1 MKKLKKFFVL
11 LGELNKV
18 RITIAVTLTT
28 LAGYTLARKHIDTT
42 VIPLLLGIFI
52 LACGSAA
59 LNQYQERD
67 RDRLMKRTRNRPIP
81 AGKISPRLALLIAIV
96 EILTGTFIVYLGSN
110 PEAAVVGFLAFV
122 WYNLIYTPLKRKTAF
137 AVIPGS
143 VIGSLPPVVGW
154 VAGGGS
160 LVDPKLLVLAFFFFM
175 SQVPHFWL
183 LMLKYGQEY
192 IDAGYPSITTALS
205 RKQIKRVTFVWTVAT
220 ALVVLLM
227 IYSGL
232 ITTLFFEILI
242 LLAAVWLIVIFS
254 KLFRKISI
262 TENPF
267 YFFMRLN
274 YFVLTVIVA
283 LIVGPLI

>member
-1 MKKLKKFFVL
+1 MKERKNFLSL
-11 LGELNKV
+11 LAELNKV

-28 LAGYTLARKHIDTT
+28 LAGYTLAHKQIDTG
-42 VIPLLLGIFI
+42 VILPLIGIFI

-67 RDRLMKRTRNRPIP
+67 RDILMKRTQNRPIP
-81 AGKISPRLALLIAIV
+81 SGKISPRSAAIIAFS
-96 EILTGTFIVYLGSN
+96 EIIIGTIIIYVGSN
-110 PEAAVVGFLAFV
+110 PEAALLGFLAFV

-154 VAGGGS
+154 VAGGGA
-160 LVDPKLLVLAFFFFM
+160 LTDPKLLVLAFFFFI

-192 IDAGYPSITTALS
+192 VDAGYPSITTALNQ
-205 RKQIKRVTFVWTVAT
+205 KQIKRVTFVWTVAT

-232 ITTLFFEILI
+232 ITPLFFEILVLI
-242 LLAAVWLIVIFS
+242 ASVWLIAVFS
-254 KLFRKISI
+254 KLFRKISV
-262 TENPF
+262 TLNPF
-267 YFFMRLN
+267 YYFMRLN
-274 YFVLTVIVA
+274 YFVLTVIIS
-283 LIVGPLI
+283 LIIGPLI

>member
-1 MKKLKKFFVL
+1 MKQPKNFLIL

-18 RITIAVTLTT
+18 RITIVVTLTT
-28 LAGYTLARKHIDTT
+28 LAGYTLAHKRIDLP
-42 VIPLLLGIFI
+42 VILPLIGIFI

-67 RDRLMKRTRNRPIP
+67 KDILMKRTRNRPIP
-81 AGKISPRLALLIAIV
+81 SGKISPRLAAVIAFI
-96 EILTGTFIVYLGSN
+96 EIFLGTIIIYIGSN
-110 PEAAVVGFLAFV
+110 WEAALIGFLAFV

-143 VIGSLPPVVGW
+143 VIGSLPPIVGW
-154 VAGGGS
+154 VAGGGA
-160 LVDPKLLVLAFFFFM
+160 LDDPKLLVLAFFFFM

-192 IDAGYPSITTALS
+192 VDAGYPSITTALN
-205 RKQIKRVTFVWTVAT
+205 KVQIKRVIFVWTVAS

-232 ITTLFFEILI
+232 ITALFFKVLILI
-242 LLAAVWLIVIFS
+242 ASVWLIIVFL
-254 KLFRKISI
+254 KLFKKISVNL
-262 TENPF
+262 NPF
-267 YFFMRLN
+267 YYFMRLN
-274 YFVLTVIVA
+274 YFVLAVIIS

>member
-1 MKKLKKFFVL
+1 MKQFRKFIIL

-18 RITIAVTLTT
+18 RITVVVTLTT
-28 LAGYTLARKHIDTT
+28 LAGYTLAARTIDSH
-42 VIPLLLGIFI
+42 VILPLIGIFI

-67 RDRLMKRTRNRPIP
+67 KDILMKRTRNRPIP
-81 AGKISPRLALLIAIV
+81 SGQISPRLAAIIAFTEIV
-96 EILTGTFIVYLGSN
+96 LGTFIIYIGSN
-110 PEAAVVGFLAFV
+110 WEAALVGFLAFV

-154 VAGGGS
+154 VAGGGA
-160 LVDPKLLVLAFFFFM
+160 LADPKLLVLAFFFFM

-192 IDAGYPSITTALS
+192 VDAGYPSITTALN
-205 RKQIKRVTFVWTVAT
+205 RVQIKRVIFVWTVAS

-232 ITTLFFEILI
+232 ITSLFFKVMVLT
-242 LLAAVWLIVIFS
+242 ASVWLILVFS
-254 KLFRKISI
+254 KLFQKISI
-262 TENPF
+262 TFNPF
-267 YFFMRLN
+267 YYFMRLN
-274 YFVLTVIVA
+274 YFVLAVIIS

>member
-1 MKKLKKFFVL
+1 MRRFLSL

-28 LAGYTLARKHIDTT
+28 LAGYTLAHKQIDTA
-42 VIPLLLGIFI
+42 VILPLIGIFI

-67 RDRLMKRTRNRPIP
+67 RDILMKRTKNRPIP
-81 AGKISPRLALLIAIV
+81 TGKLSPNGALAIAIA
-96 EILTGTFIVYLGSN
+96 EILIGTFILYVGSN
-110 PEAAVVGFLAFV
+110 VEAAIVGFLAFV

-143 VIGSLPPVVGW
+143 VIGALPPVVGW

-160 LVDPKLLVLAFFFFM
+160 LIDPKLLVLAFFFFM
-175 SQVPHFWL
+175 TQVPHFWL

-192 IDAGYPSITTALS
+192 VDAGYPSVTTTFNQ
-205 RKQIKRVTFVWTVAT
+205 KQIKRVTFVWTVAS

-232 ITTLFFEILI
+232 ITTLFFKITV
-242 LLAAVWLIVIFS
+242 LLASVWLIYIFT
-254 KLFRKISI
+254 KLFKKISV
-262 TENPF
+262 TLNPF
-267 YFFMRLN
+267 YYFMRLN
-274 YFVLTVIVA
+274 YFVLSVILA
-283 LIVGPLI
+283 LIIGPLI

>member
-1 MKKLKKFFVL
+1 MRRYLSL

-18 RITIAVTLTT
+18 RITVAVTLTT
-28 LAGYTLARKHIDTT
+28 LAGYTLAHKQIDTA
-42 VIPLLLGIFI
+42 VILPLLGIFI

-67 RDRLMKRTRNRPIP
+67 RDILMKRTRNRPIP
-81 AGKISPRLALLIAIV
+81 AGKLSPKSALVIAIA
-96 EILTGTFIVYLGSN
+96 EILIGTFIVYVGSN
-110 PEAAVVGFLAFV
+110 IEAAIVGFLAFV

-160 LVDPKLLVLAFFFFM
+160 LTDPKLLVLAFFFFIT
-175 SQVPHFWL
+175 QVPHFWL

-192 IDAGYPSITTALS
+192 VNAGYPSITTTLNQ
-205 RKQIKRVTFVWTVAT
+205 KQIKRVTFVWTVAA

-232 ITTLFFEILI
+232 ITTLFFKVMV
-242 LLAAVWLIVIFS
+242 LLASLWLIFIFT
-254 KLFRKISI
+254 KLFKKISV
-262 TENPF
+262 TLNPF
-267 YFFMRLN
+267 YYFMRLN

-283 LIVGPLI
+283 LIIGPLI